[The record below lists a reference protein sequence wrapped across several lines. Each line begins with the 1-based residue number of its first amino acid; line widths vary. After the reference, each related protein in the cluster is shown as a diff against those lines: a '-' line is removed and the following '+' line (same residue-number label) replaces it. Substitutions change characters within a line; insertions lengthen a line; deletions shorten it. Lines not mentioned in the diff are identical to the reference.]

1 MNTML
6 VARLHEVG
14 GPLLLEQIPIPEPRP
29 TDVLIAVKA
38 CGVVPNLKNV
48 LTKWPEWFPYLPLP
62 RLPAIFGLDVSGIVT
77 QVGSQVHSIRTGDR
91 VYVNP
96 ARGCGSCRACR
107 SGEIVNCRGFTFQ
120 GYFGRGPLSQA
131 VFDAY
136 PYGGMSEYITA
147 PQSALVK
154 LPENVSFEQAA
165 RFGYLGTA
173 YAAIRKSGAGP
184 GRSLLI
190 NGIGG
195 ALGLC
200 AALVALATGVTTILG
215 TGRNQSLLD
224 RVKALD
230 PKRIDVLA
238 VGKRPVHEWAFELT
252 DKEGVD
258 AVIDTLP
265 PGSSSSAMQDA
276 LNALRRG
283 GRGVNVGGVGEP
295 LPLNVHRLMGMNIQL
310 IGSCWFTTGE
320 GQDLA
325 EMARAGTLNLSVFEL
340 HSLSAVSYET
350 AVPQSSVYI
359 CGNIPATDVFILRKS
374 QFNPYS

>member
-1 MNTML
+1 MRTML
-6 VARLHEVG
+6 AARLHEIG
-14 GPLLLEQIPIPEPRP
+14 GPLLIEEIPIPEPRP
-29 TDVLIAVKA
+29 TDVLVAVKA

-62 RLPAIFGLDVSGIVT
+62 KLPAIFGLDVAGIVS
-77 QVGSQVHSIRTGDR
+77 QIGSQVHSIQVGDR

-165 RFGYLGTA
+165 RLGYLGTA

-200 AALVALATGVTTILG
+200 VALVGLATGVTTILG
-215 TGRNQSLLD
+215 TGRNQALLD
-224 RVKALD
+224 RVKALA
-230 PKRIDVLA
+230 PRRIEVLA
-238 VGKRPVHEWAFELT
+238 VGGRAISEWAFELT
-252 DKEGVD
+252 AKEGVD

-265 PGSSSSAMQDA
+265 PGSPSSAMQKA
-276 LNALRRG
+276 LDALRRG
-283 GRGVNVGGVGEP
+283 GRGVNIGGVGEP
-295 LPLNVHRLMGMNIQL
+295 LPLNVHRMMGMNIQL
-310 IGSCWFTTGE
+310 IGSCWFSTGE
-320 GQDLA
+320 GQELA
-325 EMARAGTLNLSVFEL
+325 EMARAESLDLSVLEHRRIPL
-340 HSLSAVSYET
+340 KEVNEGLASLQDANRGFNNFV
-350 AVPQSSVYI
+350 V
-359 CGNIPATDVFILRKS
+359 IP
-374 QFNPYS
+374 

>member
-6 VARLHEVG
+6 AARLHEIG

-29 TDVLIAVKA
+29 TDVLVAVKA

-62 RLPAIFGLDVSGIVT
+62 KLPAIFGLDVAGVVA
-77 QVGSQVHSIRTGDR
+77 QVGSQVHSIRTGER

-147 PQSALVK
+147 PQSALVR
-154 LPENVSFEQAA
+154 LPDNVSFEQAA

-173 YAAIRKSGAGP
+173 LAAIRKAGAGP
-184 GRSLLI
+184 GRTMLV

-195 ALGLC
+195 TLGLC
-200 AALVALATGVTTILG
+200 AALVGLATGVTTILG
-215 TGRNQSLLD
+215 TGRNQALLD
-224 RVKALD
+224 RVKALA
-230 PKRIDVLA
+230 PTRIEVFA
-238 VGKRPVHEWAFELT
+238 VGKRPVQEWAMEVT
-252 DKEGVD
+252 GGEGVD

-265 PGSSSSAMQDA
+265 PGSPASAMLDA
-276 LNALRRG
+276 LRALRRG
-283 GRGVNVGGVGEP
+283 GRGVDIGGVAET
-295 LPLNVHRLMGMNIQL
+295 LPLSVHWMMGMNIQL
-310 IGSCWFTTGE
+310 IGSCWFSTGE
-320 GQDLA
+320 GQELA
-325 EMARAGTLNLSVFEL
+325 EMARAGTLNLSVLEHRRIPL
-340 HSLSAVSYET
+340 KNVNEGLSSLQDASRGFNNFV
-350 AVPQSSVYI
+350 V
-359 CGNIPATDVFILRKS
+359 IP
-374 QFNPYS
+374 

>member
-1 MNTML
+1 MKTML
-6 VARLHEVG
+6 AARMHEIG

-29 TDVLIAVKA
+29 TDVLVAVKA

-62 RLPAIFGLDVSGIVT
+62 KLPAIFGLDVAGIVS
-77 QVGSQVHSIRTGDR
+77 QVGSQVHSIRSGDR

-107 SGEIVNCRGFTFQ
+107 SGEIVNCRAFTFQ
-120 GYFGRGPLSQA
+120 GYFGRSPLSQA

-154 LPENVSFEQAA
+154 LPNNVSFEQAA

-173 YAAIRKSGAGP
+173 YAAIRKAGAGP

-200 AALVALATGVTTILG
+200 VALVGLATGVTTIFG
-215 TGRNQSLLD
+215 TGRNPALLD
-224 RVKALD
+224 RVKALA
-230 PKRIDVLA
+230 PARIEVFA
-238 VGKRPVHEWAFELT
+238 VGKRPVHEWAMEVT
-252 DKEGVD
+252 DSEGVD

-265 PGSSSSAMQDA
+265 PGSPSSAMQDA

-283 GRGVNVGGVGEP
+283 GRGVNIGGVGEL
-295 LPLNVHRLMGMNIQL
+295 LPLNVHRMMGMNIQM
-310 IGSCWFTTGE
+310 IGSCWFSTGE
-320 GQDLA
+320 GQELA
-325 EMARAGTLNLSVFEL
+325 EMARAGTLDLSVLEHRRVPL
-340 HSLSAVSYET
+340 KDVNEGLSTLQDANRGFNNFV
-350 AVPQSSVYI
+350 V
-359 CGNIPATDVFILRKS
+359 IP
-374 QFNPYS
+374 

>member
-1 MNTML
+1 MKTML
-6 VARLHEVG
+6 AARMHEIG
-14 GPLLLEQIPIPEPRP
+14 GPLLLEQFPVPEPRP
-29 TDVLIAVKA
+29 PDVLVAVKA

-62 RLPAIFGLDVSGIVT
+62 KLPAIFGLDVAGIVS
-77 QVGSQVHSIRTGDR
+77 QVGSQVHSIRAGDR

-96 ARGCGSCRACR
+96 ARGCGSCRPCR
-107 SGEIVNCRGFTFQ
+107 SGEIVNCPGFTFQ

-154 LPENVSFEQAA
+154 LPDNVSFEEAA

-173 YAAIRKSGAGP
+173 YSAIRKAGAGP
-184 GRSLLI
+184 GRTLLI

-200 AALVALATGVTTILG
+200 VALVSLATGVTRILG
-215 TGRNQSLLD
+215 TGRNQTLLD
-224 RVKALD
+224 RVKALA
-230 PKRIDVLA
+230 PSRIEVFA
-238 VGKRPVHEWAFELT
+238 VGKRAIQEWAMELT
-252 DKEGVD
+252 SHEGLD
-258 AVIDTLP
+258 AIIDTLP
-265 PGSSSSAMQDA
+265 PGSPSSAMQEA

-283 GRGVNVGGVGEP
+283 GRGVNIGGVGEP

-325 EMARAGTLNLSVFEL
+325 EMSRAGTLDLSVLEHRRIPL
-340 HSLSAVSYET
+340 KDVNEGLSTLQDANRGFNNFV
-350 AVPQSSVYI
+350 V
-359 CGNIPATDVFILRKS
+359 IP
-374 QFNPYS
+374 

>member
-6 VARLHEVG
+6 AARMHKIG

-48 LTKWPEWFPYLPLP
+48 LTKFPEWFPYLPLP
-62 RLPAIFGLDVSGIVT
+62 KLPAIFGLDPAGIVT
-77 QVGSQVHSIRTGDR
+77 QAGSQVHSIRTGDR

-131 VFDAY
+131 IFDAY

-154 LPENVSFEQAA
+154 LPDSVSFEQAA

-173 YAAIRKSGAGP
+173 YAAIRKAGAGP
-184 GRSLLI
+184 GRSMLI

-195 ALGLC
+195 TLGLC
-200 AALVALATGVTTILG
+200 AALVGLATGVATILG
-215 TGRNQSLLD
+215 TGRNQALLD
-224 RVKALD
+224 RVKALA
-230 PKRIDVLA
+230 PTRIEVFA
-238 VGKRPVHEWAFELT
+238 VGKRPVHEWAMEVT
-252 DKEGVD
+252 GNEGVD

-265 PGSSSSAMQDA
+265 PGAPASAMWDA
-276 LNALRRG
+276 LRALRRG
-283 GRGVNVGGVGEP
+283 GRGVNIGGVAET
-295 LPLNVHRLMGMNIQL
+295 LPLNVHWIMGMNIQL

-320 GQDLA
+320 GQEMA
-325 EMARAGTLNLSVFEL
+325 EMARVGTLDLSVLEHRRIPL
-340 HSLSAVSYET
+340 RDVNEGLSSLQDANRGFNNFV
-350 AVPQSSVYI
+350 V
-359 CGNIPATDVFILRKS
+359 IP
-374 QFNPYS
+374 

>member
-1 MNTML
+1 MKTML
-6 VARLHEVG
+6 AARLHEIG
-14 GPLLLEQIPIPEPRP
+14 RPLVLEQIPVPEPRP
-29 TDVLIAVKA
+29 TDVLVAEKA

-62 RLPAIFGLDVSGIVT
+62 KLPAIFGLDVAGVIAQT
-77 QVGSQVHSIRTGDR
+77 GSQVHSIREGDR

-107 SGEIVNCRGFTFQ
+107 SGEIINCRGFTFQ

-131 VFDAY
+131 IFDAY
-136 PYGGMSEYITA
+136 PYGGMCEFTTA

-173 YAAIRKSGAGP
+173 YAAIRKAGAGP

-200 AALVALATGVTTILG
+200 VALVGLATGVTTILG
-215 TGRNQSLLD
+215 TGRNRGLLD
-224 RVKALD
+224 RVKSLA
-230 PKRIDVLA
+230 PGRIEVFA
-238 VGKRPVHEWAFELT
+238 VGTRPVHEWAMERT
-252 DKEGVD
+252 GQEGVD

-265 PGSSSSAMQDA
+265 PGSPSSAMQDA

-283 GRGVNVGGVGEP
+283 GRGVNIGGVGET
-295 LPLNVHRLMGMNIQL
+295 LPLNVHRMMGMNIHL
-310 IGSCWFTTGE
+310 IGSCWFTTRE

-325 EMARAGTLNLSVFEL
+325 EMARAGTLHLSEL
-340 HSLSAVSYET
+340 QHRR
-350 AVPQSSVYI
+350 
-359 CGNIPATDVFILRKS
+359 IPLREVNEGLERL
-374 QFNPYS
+374 QDENRGFNNFVVIP

>member
-1 MNTML
+1 MWRASCRKL
-6 VARLHEVG
+6 GAR
-14 GPLLLEQIPIPEPRP
+14 
-29 TDVLIAVKA
+29 
-38 CGVVPNLKNV
+38 
-48 LTKWPEWFPYLPLP
+48 F
-62 RLPAIFGLDVSGIVT
+62 
-77 QVGSQVHSIRTGDR
+77 IRSETGDR

-96 ARGCGSCRACR
+96 ARGCGSCRPCR
-107 SGEIVNCRGFTFQ
+107 SGEIVNCPGFTFQ

-154 LPENVSFEQAA
+154 LPDNVSFEQAA

-173 YAAIRKSGAGP
+173 YAAIRKAGAGP
-184 GRSLLI
+184 GRSLLV

-200 AALVALATGVTTILG
+200 VALVGLATGVTTILG
-215 TGRNQSLLD
+215 TGRNQALLD
-224 RVKALD
+224 RVKALA
-230 PKRIDVLA
+230 PKRIDVFA
-238 VGKRPVHEWAFELT
+238 VGKRPVHEWAMEVT
-252 DKEGVD
+252 GGEGVD

-265 PGSSSSAMQDA
+265 PGSPSSAMQDA

-283 GRGVNVGGVGEP
+283 GRGVNIGGVGEP

-320 GQDLA
+320 GQELA
-325 EMARAGTLNLSVFEL
+325 EMARAGTLDLSVLEHRRIPL
-340 HSLSAVSYET
+340 KDVNEGLSSLQDANRGFNNFV
-350 AVPQSSVYI
+350 V
-359 CGNIPATDVFILRKS
+359 IP
-374 QFNPYS
+374 

>member
-1 MNTML
+1 MKTML
-6 VARLHEVG
+6 AARMHEIG
-14 GPLLLEQIPIPEPRP
+14 GPLRLEQIPIPEPRP
-29 TDVLIAVKA
+29 TDVLVAVKA

-62 RLPAIFGLDVSGIVT
+62 RLPAIFGLDVAGVVS
-77 QVGSQVHSIRTGDR
+77 QVGSQVHAIQAGDR

-96 ARGCGSCRACR
+96 ARGCGSCRMCR
-107 SGEIVNCRGFTFQ
+107 SNEIVNCPGFTFQ

-131 VFDAY
+131 VFDDY

-195 ALGLC
+195 TLGLC
-200 AALVALATGVTTILG
+200 AALVGLATGVTTILG
-215 TGRNQSLLD
+215 TGRNQQLLD
-224 RVKALD
+224 RVKNLA
-230 PKRIDVLA
+230 PRRIAVLA
-238 VGKRPVHEWAFELT
+238 VGKRPVHEWASEIT
-252 DKEGVD
+252 GKEGVD

-265 PGSSSSAMQDA
+265 PGSPSSAMQDA

-310 IGSCWFTTGE
+310 IGSCWFTTAE

-325 EMARAGTLNLSVFEL
+325 EMAGAGTLDLSVLEHRRIPL
-340 HSLSAVSYET
+340 KDVNEGLTSLQDANR
-350 AVPQSSVYI
+350 
-359 CGNIPATDVFILRKS
+359 G
-374 QFNPYS
+374 FNNFVVMP

>member
-1 MNTML
+1 MKTML
-6 VARLHEVG
+6 AARMHEIG
-14 GPLLLEQIPIPEPRP
+14 GPLLLEQIPIPEPPP
-29 TDVLIAVKA
+29 TDVLVAVKA

-62 RLPAIFGLDVSGIVT
+62 KLPAIFGLDVAGIVS

-96 ARGCGSCRACR
+96 ARGCGSCRPCR
-107 SGEIVNCRGFTFQ
+107 SGEIVNCPGFTFQ

-131 VFDAY
+131 VFDDY

-154 LPENVSFEQAA
+154 LPDNVSFEQAA

-173 YAAIRKSGAGP
+173 YAAIRKAGACP
-184 GRSLLI
+184 GRSLLV

-200 AALVALATGVTTILG
+200 VALVGLATGVTRILG
-215 TGRNQSLLD
+215 TGRNQTLLD
-224 RVKALD
+224 RVKALA

-238 VGKRPVHEWAFELT
+238 VGKRPVQEWAMEAT
-252 DKEGVD
+252 GSEGVD

-265 PGSSSSAMQDA
+265 PGSPSSAMQDA

-283 GRGVNVGGVGEP
+283 GRGVNIGE
-295 LPLNVHRLMGMNIQL
+295 
-310 IGSCWFTTGE
+310 W
-320 GQDLA
+320 A
-325 EMARAGTLNLSVFEL
+325 NL
-340 HSLSAVSYET
+340 
-350 AVPQSSVYI
+350 
-359 CGNIPATDVFILRKS
+359 CR
-374 QFNPYS
+374 